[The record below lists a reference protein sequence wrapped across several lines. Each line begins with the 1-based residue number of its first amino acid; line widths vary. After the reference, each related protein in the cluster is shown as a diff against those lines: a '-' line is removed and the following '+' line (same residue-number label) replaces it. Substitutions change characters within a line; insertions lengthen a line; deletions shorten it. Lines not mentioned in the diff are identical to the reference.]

1 MIVPHI
7 LILTLLFLFILPVSA
22 ETFHLD
28 EYNSNVWP
36 MWQRSTTKGNDVDF
50 GPWMRE
56 FMRRCKM
63 NWEPPKG
70 CEYLPVIVSVKVD
83 KHGKLLDCKI
93 YKTSR
98 EPRADKAAMKA
109 VEVTAPFR
117 PLPDEYKGESVEIQV
132 TFGY

>member
-1 MIVPHI
+1 MPHI
-7 LILTLLFLFILPVSA
+7 LILALLLLFILPVSA

-28 EYNSNVWP
+28 EYNSNVLP
-36 MWQRSTTKGNDVDF
+36 IWQSSTTKGNYVDF

-70 CEYLPVIVSVKVD
+70 CEYLPVTVSVKVD
-83 KHGKLLDCKI
+83 KSGKLLDCKI

-109 VEVTAPFR
+109 VEVTPFR
-117 PLPDEYKGESVEIQV
+117 PLPDEYKGESVEIQM

>member
-1 MIVPHI
+1 MPHI
-7 LILTLLFLFILPVSA
+7 LILALLLLFILPVSA

-28 EYNSNVWP
+28 EYNSIVLP
-36 MWQRSTTKGNDVDF
+36 MWQSSTTKGNDVDF

-56 FMRRCKM
+56 LMRRSKM

-70 CEYLPVIVSVKVD
+70 CEHLPVTVSVKVD
-83 KHGKLLDCKI
+83 KSGKLPDCKI

-109 VEVTAPFR
+109 VELTAPFS
-117 PLPDEYKGESVEIQV
+117 PLPDEYKGESIDIQI
-132 TFGY
+132 TFSY

>member
-1 MIVPHI
+1 MPHI
-7 LILTLLFLFILPVSA
+7 LILALLLLFILPAVGA

-28 EYNSNVWP
+28 EYNSNVEQ
-36 MWQRSTTKGNDVDF
+36 MLQSSITKGNDVDF

-70 CEYLPVIVSVKVD
+70 CEYLPVTVSVKVD
-83 KHGKLLDCKI
+83 KNGKLLDCKI

-109 VEVTAPFR
+109 VEVAAPFR
-117 PLPDEYKGESVEIQV
+117 PLPDEYKGESVEIQM

>member
-1 MIVPHI
+1 MPHI
-7 LILTLLFLFILPVSA
+7 LILALLLLFILPVSA

-28 EYNSNVWP
+28 EYNSNVLP
-36 MWQRSTTKGNDVDF
+36 IWQSSTTKGNYVDF

-70 CEYLPVIVSVKVD
+70 CEYLPVTVSVKVD
-83 KHGKLLDCKI
+83 KNGKLLDCKI

-109 VEVTAPFR
+109 VEVTPFR
-117 PLPDEYKGESVEIQV
+117 PLPDEYKGESVEIQM

>member
-1 MIVPHI
+1 MPHI
-7 LILTLLFLFILPVSA
+7 LILALLLLFILPVSA

-28 EYNSNVWP
+28 EYNSNVLP
-36 MWQRSTTKGNDVDF
+36 MWQSSTTKDNDVDF
-50 GPWMRE
+50 GPWARE

-70 CEYLPVIVSVKVD
+70 CEYLPVTVSVKVD
-83 KHGKLLDCKI
+83 KSGKLLDCKI

-109 VEVTAPFR
+109 VELTAPFS
-117 PLPDEYKGESVEIQV
+117 PLPDEYKEESIDIQI
-132 TFGY
+132 TFSY